1 MRNINISDKTL
12 KIGLNSVLIILI
24 IITRSVSFNDA
35 ILNIDETEW
44 IYCLKKM
51 ISNPIPT
58 NGFDA
63 NTSGPIA
70 IYLLYPLYLTSE
82 KLYLA
87 DLRVYGLIFLLIP
100 FFLFI
105 KKKLFESIT
114 YSSIYFTFLIML
126 NKDFLAYNTEW
137 VIIPFLF
144 ILEHV
149 SSTHKSIYT
158 KSIYILIILVLPL
171 IKFQAILFSVFF
183 YTDLFLKDLKNNK
196 NKELLKTSFI
206 TAILIAITFSVLFYK
221 VNIMEF
227 KHYYIDRNMFYSKF
241 MKWGKSNR
249 DIFYIFRQQ
258 LSNLFLLQI
267 IATIITTILLIKKF
281 GIKIITTFSR
291 EYMLIIIT
299 LITIYIPKM
308 NFTHYYQ
315 FLFFSLTILLAKKI
329 ITLVDSSKKNQTKIA
344 VIFLIVLAGLIV
356 NNAINPFT
364 NINKDTSYSD
374 SKQLEKT
381 IQNSTVFILGC
392 MEAEPL
398 YYRLRNKI
406 NFKHTS
412 AHTYFLKTFSEINKG
427 KYYKKELNRVITTL
441 NSDIDFIVDPEG
453 IIGNLNENKINNI
466 ITNKYQK
473 KDTFKK
479 GFIYKKIN

>member
-1 MRNINISDKTL
+1 MKNLKISDNTMKMC
-12 KIGLNSVLIILI
+12 LNCVLIILI
-24 IITRSVSFNDA
+24 VLTRSVSFNDS

-58 NGFDA
+58 TGFDA

-70 IYLLYPLYLTSE
+70 IYLLYPLYLISE
-82 KLYLA
+82 KLYLS
-87 DLRVYGLIFLLIP
+87 DLRIYGLIFLLIP

-144 ILEHV
+144 ILEHL
-149 SSTHKSIYT
+149 SSTHKSFYT

-183 YTDLFLKDLKNNK
+183 YIDLFLKDYKNNK
-196 NKELLKTSFI
+196 NKELLKTSYI
-206 TAILIAITFSVLFYK
+206 TTILIAITFSILFYN

-241 MKWGKSNR
+241 MQWGKSNR

-258 LSNLFLLQI
+258 LSNLFFLQI
-267 IATIITTILLIKKF
+267 IATIITTILLMKKF
-281 GIKIITTFSR
+281 GIKIITTFNR
-291 EYMLIIIT
+291 EYILTIIT
-299 LITIYIPKM
+299 LITIYIPKT

-329 ITLVDSSKKNQTKIA
+329 IILADYSKKNQIKISI
-344 VIFLIVLAGLIV
+344 IFLIVLVGLGV

-364 NINKDTSYSD
+364 NKDKNTSFNN
-374 SKQLEKT
+374 SKHLEK
-381 IQNSTVFILGC
+381 IKKNSNVFILGC
-392 MEAEPL
+392 IEAEPL

-406 NFKHTS
+406 NFKHIS
-412 AHTYFLKTFSEINKG
+412 AHTYFLKSFSEINRG
-427 KYYKKELNRVITTL
+427 KYYKKELNRVINTL
-441 NSDIDFIVDPEG
+441 NSDIDFIIDPEG
-453 IIGNLNENKINNI
+453 IIGILNENKINKI
-466 ITNKYQK
+466 ISRKYQK
-473 KDTFKK
+473 KDAFMK
-479 GFIYKKIN
+479 GFIYEKKE